1 MGKMTSIESATAWGW
16 ALEALASSKHVAVS
30 ILHDLTAQIPP
41 NLPADLRRS
50 ITERV
55 ALRCLEELSTAH
67 DAPPVRRSEHSFD
80 LSDSCEEVLKRV
92 LNESAECDVRKE
104 GGGRWKWDIE
114 SFTKHKR
121 DRMPNSTLDK
131 LKESIGDG
139 SHPYA
144 ELLGRK
150 SGLGSVAVA
159 GSDGILRFNGGCS
172 NAPNIGVREE
182 RNDENGLPSK
192 RSRIELDTEK
202 VVDENH
208 EDDGLGVISKKTKRD
223 ASCALQSAEDNPVPL
238 AGRQTLEHSLE
249 RDIPVPEGEGRV
261 SEFQKEVTE
270 ERLVEN
276 PCADK
281 SKDGSN
287 GFSPEPT
294 TSGVGPS
301 HGAQHKVSAKDSS
314 CNIEHEFHI
323 EVRHPVSVGGSKQK
337 SIVDEGGDKSE
348 HLPEPTTLRVAPPD
362 KARHK
367 VFAKESVCNREHDSR
382 IDITARASA
391 EVSQKKNIAN
401 GAKDKSQLDYIS
413 MEKHKFLSSKCTLT
427 RYCNSTEKDHCLMC
441 NGGGQLLICSTS
453 DCPLVYHESCMG
465 SEFISYVSGDFY
477 CPFCAYCLHLMECLE
492 VEKEALRL
500 RKDLY
505 LFNCVLGSS

>member
-1 MGKMTSIESATAWGW
+1 MGKKKMTSIESATAWGW
-16 ALEALASSKHVAVS
+16 VLEALASSKHVAVS
-30 ILHDLTAQIPP
+30 ILHDLTAQLPP

-50 ITERV
+50 INERV

-67 DAPPVRRSEHSFD
+67 DAPPVRRSELCFD
-80 LSDSCEEVLKRV
+80 LSESCEEVLKRV

-114 SFTKHKR
+114 PFIKHKR
-121 DRMPNSTLDK
+121 ACMPKCALNK
-131 LKESIGDG
+131 LKESVADG
-139 SHPYA
+139 THPYA

-150 SGLGSVAVA
+150 SGLGSVTV
-159 GSDGILRFNGGCS
+159 GRSDRFHGGCS
-172 NAPNIGVREE
+172 NAVNIGVRQE
-182 RNDENGLPSK
+182 RNDESALPSK

-223 ASCALQSAEDNPVPL
+223 ASCVLQSAEDSPVPL
-238 AGRQTLEHSLE
+238 AGRQPLEHSLE

-261 SEFQKEVTE
+261 SEFQEVAE

-287 GFSPEPT
+287 GFSPERT
-294 TSGVGPS
+294 TSSVGPS
-301 HGAQHKVSAKDSS
+301 HGAQHKVSAKDSG
-314 CNIEHEFHI
+314 CNIEQELHI
-323 EVRHPVSVGGSKQK
+323 EVPHPVSVGGSEQK
-337 SIVDEGGDKSE
+337 SMVDEGRDESE
-348 HLPEPTTLRVAPPD
+348 HLPEPTTPD
-362 KARHK
+362 KARHI
-367 VFAKESVCNREHDSR
+367 VLAKESVCNREHDSH
-382 IDITARASA
+382 IDITPRASA

-413 MEKHKFLSSKCTLT
+413 MEKRKFLSSKCTLT

-465 SEFISYVSGDFY
+465 SGFISYVSGDFY
-477 CPFCAYCLHLMECLE
+477 CPFCAYCLHLMEFLE

-500 RKDLY
+500 RKDLD
-505 LFNCVLGSS
+505 LFNSVLGSS